1 MTKKGGRNIPTT
13 TSKKVKYYDNL
24 YQSEYW
30 EALKEKNDEDTATL
44 SVMVRI
50 AIIAIA
56 LSILVNSLF

>member
-13 TSKKVKYYDNL
+13 TSKKVKYYDNP

-30 EALKEKNDEDTATL
+30 EALKNNEDTATL
-44 SVMVRI
+44 SVMIRI
-50 AIIAIA
+50 AIVAIA

>member
-13 TSKKVKYYDNL
+13 TSKKIKYYDSP

-30 EALKEKNDEDTATL
+30 EALKNNEDTATL

-50 AIIAIA
+50 AIVAIA

>member
-13 TSKKVKYYDNL
+13 TSKKIKYYDNPL
-24 YQSEYW
+24 QSEYW
-30 EALKEKNDEDTATL
+30 EALKNNEDTATL

-50 AIIAIA
+50 AIVAIA

>member
-13 TSKKVKYYDNL
+13 TSKKVKYYDTP

-44 SVMVRI
+44 SVMVKI
-50 AIIAIA
+50 AFVLIS

>member
-13 TSKKVKYYDNL
+13 TSKKIKYYDNPL
-24 YQSEYW
+24 QSEYW
-30 EALKEKNDEDTATL
+30 EALKKNEDTATL

-50 AIIAIA
+50 AIVAIA

>member
-13 TSKKVKYYDNL
+13 TSKKVKYYDTS

-44 SVMVRI
+44 SVMVKI
-50 AIIAIA
+50 AFVLIS